1 MECSLGLGSGLG
13 LGLVGDQS
21 GVQLMTLVSKM
32 VEKRVTNRTAIGFR
46 VESNTL
52 PIEIRVKVK
61 VTK

>member
-1 MECSLGLGSGLG
+1 
-13 LGLVGDQS
+13 
-21 GVQLMTLVSKM
+21 MTLVSKM
-32 VEKRVTNRTAIGFR
+32 VEKRVTNRTVIGFR